1 MNTTTADFFATKP
14 NSDPIQQIT
23 HDTSEINAIFVHSSL
38 DDAGLSPAEF
48 RIFCHLSRRAG
59 MGSAYP
65 AVETIAKVCRMNTKT
80 VRRSLKRLVDMR
92 MIIRRYRPSQ
102 TALYTLTKPSWWLPA
117 NLQPELALAA
127 DPSQNEPGLPSQNEP
142 GLPSQNEPG
151 LPSQNEPGLPSQ
163 NEPGLPSQN
172 EPGEGNPLKVIPLK
186 VPPVV
191 PPGTDPESKPVVED
205 PVFKQATEVYQ
216 AYPRKVGRP
225 GALRSIAKAIRN
237 IGFDSLLAKTKQFAQ
252 ARAGADPTFTPNPAT
267 WFNQERYADD
277 PATWAS
283 ARGRNGSSKTALVE
297 QFVPGRYTATAL

>member
-127 DPSQNEPGLPSQNEP
+127 D
-142 GLPSQNEPG
+142 
-151 LPSQNEPGLPSQ
+151 PSQ

>member
-127 DPSQNEPGLPSQNEP
+127 D
-142 GLPSQNEPG
+142 
-151 LPSQNEPGLPSQ
+151 PSQNEPGLPSQ